1 MMCWNGTEF
10 LKLQDNDECS
20 KQVTDNDETGDD
32 ETEDMENQGVEE
44 GKGETCNIL
53 HGGYRLGSGR
63 REYEILI
70 AQPEKQQGLYLKA
83 KNLRALYI
91 CDGIGG

>member
-44 GKGETCNIL
+44 AKKK
-53 HGGYRLGSGR
+53 
-63 REYEILI
+63 REKHATFCMEV
-70 AQPEKQQGLYLKA
+70 A
-83 KNLRALYI
+83 
-91 CDGIGG
+91 D